1 MTAMN
6 VYSETENI
14 SSKKEICLNHE
25 VFCKNYAVLCII
37 LTTPYIALYVVL
49 GVTKMLSY

>member
-6 VYSETENI
+6 VYSETENN

-25 VFCKNYAVLCII
+25 VFFVKTIR
-37 LTTPYIALYVVL
+37 
-49 GVTKMLSY
+49 